1 MAGNQ
6 YCELKNRKLI
16 EVGGGDA
23 FEFLQGIL
31 TCNLDTIKSEG
42 AGFGGL
48 LTPQGKVLFDFLI
61 IYRNGVFLL
70 DTIDDLADDLIRRL
84 TFYRLR
90 ADVSLEMKDD
100 LKVFAHWGVAPEN
113 RDEAILIADPRLE
126 KMGWREYSSS
136 PTDSGDEQTIEN
148 YQTHRISLGVPEG
161 VSDYAYGETFPHEA
175 LFDQMGG
182 LDFAKG
188 CYVGQE
194 VISRIHHRGTARKRI
209 IQISAEN
216 DLPAAG
222 AKITAGQK
230 AIGELR
236 STAGK
241 TGLAILRLD
250 RTHDAIE
257 SGQEI
262 YVEEMKASVQIQP
275 WASFDW
281 PKE

>member
-1 MAGNQ
+1 MTDNQ

-16 EVGGGDA
+16 KVGGSDA

-31 TCNLDTIKSEG
+31 TCNLDTIKNNG

-48 LTPQGKVLFDFLI
+48 LTPQGKVLFDFFI
-61 IYRNGVFLL
+61 IYSDGVFLL
-70 DTIDDLADDLIRRL
+70 DTIDELADDLIRRL

-100 LKVFAHWGVAPEN
+100 MKVFAHWSAAPESS
-113 RDEAILIADPRLE
+113 DDAILIADPRLE

-136 PTDSGDEQTIEN
+136 SSIGSDEKTTED
-148 YQTHRISLGVPEG
+148 YQAHRIALGVPEG

-209 IQISAEN
+209 IQISAEK
-216 DLPAAG
+216 DLTVG
-222 AKITAGQK
+222 TEKITAGQK
-230 AIGELR
+230 TIGELR
-236 STAGK
+236 STTGK
-241 TGLAILRLD
+241 IGLASLRLD

-257 SGQEI
+257 SGKDI
-262 YVEEMKASVQIQP
+262 YVDEIKVLVQIQP
-275 WASFDW
+275 WVNFDW
-281 PKE
+281 PQE

>member
-1 MAGNQ
+1 MADNQ
-6 YCELKNRKLI
+6 YCELENQKLI

-23 FEFLQGIL
+23 FDFLQGIL
-31 TCNLDTIKSEG
+31 TCNLETIKNDG

-61 IYRNGVFLL
+61 IYHNDAFLL
-70 DTIDDLADDLIRRL
+70 DTLDDLAEDLIRRL

-100 LKVFAHWGVAPEN
+100 LKVFAHWGAAPEIHS
-113 RDEAILIADPRLE
+113 EAILIADPRLE

-136 PTDSGDEQTIEN
+136 ASTGSLEQSSEN
-148 YQTHRISLGVPEG
+148 YQTHRIALGVPEG

-230 AIGELR
+230 TIGELR
-236 STAGK
+236 STAGNI
-241 TGLAILRLD
+241 GLASLRLD

-257 SGQEI
+257 SGQDI
-262 YVEEMKASVQIQP
+262 LVDEMKASVQIQP
-275 WASFDW
+275 WANFDW
-281 PKE
+281 PNE